1 MKYLLAATAVVTLFA
16 AGPAFAAENNT
27 LNPDSTKKTDPSV
40 SSKNTNSDG
49 SSVSSGANGTS
60 TGASGSGAA
69 GDSSTGPHNPQ
80 DPTASVKPDDSS
92 SK

>member
-1 MKYLLAATAVVTLFA
+1 MKSLLAATAAIALFV
-16 AGPAFAAENNT
+16 GSPVFAAENNT

-60 TGASGSGAA
+60 IGASGSGAA
-69 GDSSTGPHNPQ
+69 GDSSSGPHNPQ